1 MFIQMHNLE
10 TWIGFCIFLKLT
22 ILIWYQMLHLNF
34 FCSIKCANCNYNC
47 RALLQSRFGVVS
59 EFLPEYFLLEGRII
73 ITRIVYIMSLK
84 LYLVKEKGT
93 QKEVSKKS
101 CFNNCILLDFYRKKR
116 WKRRKMTHLGFLFV
130 WFLFLHPLHLLL

>member
-1 MFIQMHNLE
+1 MN
-10 TWIGFCIFLKLT
+10 WILYLLKLT

-34 FCSIKCANCNYNC
+34 FRSITCANCNYNC

-93 QKEVSKKS
+93 QKAVSKKS
-101 CFNNCILLDFYRKKR
+101 CFNNCILLDFYQKKSG
-116 WKRRKMTHLGFLFV
+116 KRRNMRHLGFSFV